1 MMETLISSTDVRLLS
16 RDISAH
22 LRDERI
28 MPLIREAEDM
38 YIRPTIGDDL
48 YMQMVADISLHPVLR
63 NGGSYESECGE
74 KRYCSGLARAS
85 AYYTYA
91 KIVLNNQTNITAW
104 GAVQKNIPESTP
116 MVDSSIN
123 KTYND
128 AKAMADRYMS
138 ECIDYISA
146 VIYPTRCCGS
156 SHTSSKTII
165 TAIGE

>member
-16 RDISAH
+16 RDISTH

-104 GAVQKNIPESTP
+104 GAVQKNIAESTP
-116 MVDSSIN
+116 MMDSSIN

-138 ECIDYISA
+138 ECIDYIST
-146 VIYPTRCCGS
+146 VIYATRCGGQS
-156 SHTSSKTII
+156 LQSSKTII
-165 TAIGE
+165 KAIGE